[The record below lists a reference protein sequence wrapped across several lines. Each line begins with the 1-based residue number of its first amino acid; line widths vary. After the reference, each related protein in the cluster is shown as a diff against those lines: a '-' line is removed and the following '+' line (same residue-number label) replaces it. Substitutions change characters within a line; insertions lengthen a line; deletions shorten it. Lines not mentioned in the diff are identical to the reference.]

1 MITNN
6 NNDNI
11 AQQWITLKSKKKVV
25 STFDNGFAH
34 LDYNLDS
41 HSHISSG
48 ICLFVLSARIIPS
61 SCRRLTFQSKR
72 CFNSS
77 DRHHRMN
84 ILSRWISS
92 IVRTLVFFFFLL
104 LLVIVYKYRNKI
116 NYSMLASYCCRLRV
130 LSLPPS
136 QILCHPLANDG
147 FETMPVGLR

>member
-6 NNDNI
+6 NDNI
-11 AQQWITLKSKKKVV
+11 VQQWITLKSKKKMFQH
-25 STFDNGFAH
+25 STMGSPISITIAFTFAH
-34 LDYNLDS
+34 LRRNLSFCFVSS
-41 HSHISSG
+41 HHP
-48 ICLFVLSARIIPS
+48 IP

-84 ILSRWISS
+84 ILSRSDFLNCKN
-92 IVRTLVFFFFLL
+92 VGFFLL